1 MSETV
6 LRFTYDCVCPYAW
19 IASTQVEA
27 LAARHGAR
35 VEWDPVLLG
44 GIFQAL
50 EAPAV
55 PAESW
60 APAKAV
66 LGHKDVHRQAELA
79 GLDLRFPAAHPR
91 RTVDAMRLCTV
102 AGPQLRPAVT
112 AALYRAYWT
121 EGRDLS
127 DPETVNQIAVQH
139 GIPIDSIRAPE
150 TKQAL
155 RERTAAAVE
164 RGVFGVPSLQV
175 FRDGAAV
182 GPVHWGSDRLHFV
195 EQDLAGTPGDL
206 SLPAVAGAPPSR
218 ITLFHDF
225 ASPYAYLGVTQA
237 ARIAE
242 THGAELVL
250 APILLGAL
258 FRQIGTPMVP
268 LFAMNPAKQQWYSA
282 ELGRWAAW
290 WGVDF
295 SFPSCF
301 PVRTVA
307 PLRAALVEPA
317 LTLPLYR
324 ALWVE
329 GKNIGEQDV
338 LEEVIATAGH
348 DPEAIMAATQRP
360 ELKAQL
366 KANTARA
373 EQLGVVGVPSYLV
386 ERTGTSS
393 APEDTPPVRIWGQ
406 DRTVQLERV
415 LQGWTPAG
423 AGR

>member
-1 MSETV
+1 
-6 LRFTYDCVCPYAW
+6 
-19 IASTQVEA
+19 
-27 LAARHGAR
+27 
-35 VEWDPVLLG
+35 
-44 GIFQAL
+44 
-50 EAPAV
+50 
-55 PAESW
+55 
-60 APAKAV
+60 
-66 LGHKDVHRQAELA
+66 
-79 GLDLRFPAAHPR
+79 
-91 RTVDAMRLCTV
+91 MRLCTV
-102 AGPQLRPAVT
+102 ASPALRPAVT

-127 DPETVNQIAVQH
+127 DPAVVDEIALQH
-139 GIPIDSIRAPE
+139 GIPKDSIRAPE

-175 FRDGAAV
+175 FRDGEAV

-195 EQDLAGTPGDL
+195 EQELAGARVDP
-206 SLPAVAGAPPSR
+206 SPPAAAGAPRSR

-225 ASPYAYLGVTQA
+225 ASPYAYLGVSQA

-242 THGAELVL
+242 KHGAELVL

-258 FRQIGTPMVP
+258 FRQIGTPIVP

-295 SFPSCF
+295 AFPSCF

-307 PLRAALVEPA
+307 PLRAALVEPT

-324 ALWVE
+324 ALWVD
-329 GKNIGEQDV
+329 GKNIGEHDV
-338 LEEVIATAGH
+338 LAEVITAAGH
-348 DPEAIMAATQRP
+348 DPEAILAQTQRP

-366 KANTARA
+366 KHNTARA

-386 ERTGTSS
+386 ERTGTSKD
-393 APEDTPPVRIWGQ
+393 PEATPPVLIWGQ

-423 AGR
+423 EGR